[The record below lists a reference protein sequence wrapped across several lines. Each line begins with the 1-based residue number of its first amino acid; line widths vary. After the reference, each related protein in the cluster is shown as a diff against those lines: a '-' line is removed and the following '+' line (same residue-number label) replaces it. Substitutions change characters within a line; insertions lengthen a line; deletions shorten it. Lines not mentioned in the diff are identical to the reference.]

1 MIGAMK
7 PYQLCTNCVMD
18 TSDPKITFDENGKCD
33 HCTNFYRSVLPK
45 WQPNEAGLKVLQKK
59 VEQIKKAGAGKDF
72 DCILGI
78 SGGAD
83 SSYLTYVA
91 KEQFGLRPLVFHVDA
106 GWNSQIAVNNIEK
119 LIDKLGLELFTEVID
134 WKEMRDLQLA
144 FFKSGVPHI
153 DLPQDHAFFATMY
166 KFAEKHGVKYIL
178 TGGNIS
184 TECVRN
190 PLDYFYYGT
199 DMWQIRDIHGKFGQA
214 PLVTFP
220 LSGILRHKV
229 YLRYFKGIEVVKPLD
244 YLPYIKKDAMQ
255 LLSDKFG
262 WQIYER
268 KHFESRF
275 TKFYEGY
282 WLPVK
287 FGFDTRR
294 VQYSSLILTGQM
306 KREEALADLAQPPYD
321 KETIGQDF
329 EYISTKLGISVA
341 ELQGYMEAPRKS
353 YKDYKNQLYLF
364 LLGARVM
371 QMMGL
376 DERAVK
382 R

>member
-1 MIGAMK
+1 VR

-18 TSDPKITFDENGKCD
+18 TSDPKITFDENGVCD
-33 HCTNFYRSVLPK
+33 HCNNFRKRVLPN
-45 WQPNEAGLKVLQKK
+45 WHPNEHGLKVLQKK
-59 VEQIKKAGAGKDF
+59 IDQIKKRGVGRDF
-72 DCILGI
+72 DCIIGM
-78 SGGAD
+78 SGGVD

-91 KEQFGLRPLVFHVDA
+91 KEQFGLRPLVFHVDG
-106 GWNSQIAVNNIEK
+106 GWNSQVAVNNIEK
-119 LIDKLGLELFTEVID
+119 IVDKLGLELFTEVID

-153 DLPQDHAFFATMY
+153 DLPQDHAYFATMY
-166 KFAEKHGVKYIL
+166 KFAEQHDVKYIL

-190 PLDYFYYGT
+190 PLDFFYYGT
-199 DMWQIRDIHGKFGQA
+199 DLWQIRDIHGRFGRA
-214 PLVTFP
+214 PLVNFP

-229 YLRYFKGIEVVKPLD
+229 YLRYIKGIEVVKPLD
-244 YLPYIKKDAMQ
+244 HMPYVKQEAMQ
-255 LLSDKFG
+255 LLADKFG
-262 WQIYER
+262 WQKYPR

-275 TKFYEGY
+275 TKFFEGY
-282 WLPVK
+282 WLPTK

-306 KREEALADLAQPPYD
+306 SRADALADLERPPYD
-321 KETIGQDF
+321 EATIKQDF
-329 EYISTKLGISVA
+329 EYIATKLGIEVA
-341 ELQGYMEAPRKS
+341 ELRSYLEAPNKS
-353 YKDYKNQLYLF
+353 YRDYRNQERLF

-376 DERAVK
+376 EKVVK

>member
-1 MIGAMK
+1 MRK
-7 PYQLCTNCVMD
+7 YQICTNCVMD
-18 TSDPKITFDENGKCD
+18 TTDPKITFDGNGRCD
-33 HCTNFYRSVLPK
+33 HCANFYKRVLPK
-45 WQPNEAGLKVLQKK
+45 WQPNEAGRKVLQKK
-59 VEQIKKAGAGKDF
+59 IDEIKRAGAGKEF
-72 DCILGI
+72 DCIIGI

-83 SSYLTYVA
+83 SSYLTHVA
-91 KEQFGLRPLVFHVDA
+91 KEQFGLRPLVFHVDG

-119 LIDKLGLELFTEVID
+119 LIDNLGLELFTEVID

-166 KFAEKHGVKYIL
+166 KFAEKYGVKYIL

-199 DMWQIRDIHGKFGQA
+199 DMWQIRDIHGRFGQA
-214 PLVTFP
+214 PLVKFP

-229 YLRYFKGIEVVKPLD
+229 YLRYLKGIEVIKPLD

-255 LLSDKFG
+255 LLSEKFG
-262 WQIYER
+262 WQIYAR

-306 KREEALADLAQPPYD
+306 KREEALSELAQPPYD
-321 KETIGQDF
+321 EKTIAHDF
-329 EYISTKLGISVA
+329 EYISTKLGISVV
-341 ELQGYMEAPRKS
+341 ELQEYMEAPRKS

-364 LLGARVM
+364 VLGARVM
-371 QMMGL
+371 QLMGL
-376 DERAVK
+376 EERALK

>member
-1 MIGAMK
+1 
-7 PYQLCTNCVMD
+7 MD
-18 TSDPKITFDENGKCD
+18 TSDPKIRFDGKGMCD
-33 HCTNFYRSVLPK
+33 HCNSFYKRVLPK
-45 WQPNEAGLKVLQKK
+45 WQPNEAGKKVLQKK
-59 VEQIKKAGAGKDF
+59 IGQIKKAGAGKDF
-72 DCILGI
+72 DCIIGI

-83 SSYLTYVA
+83 SSYLTYLA
-91 KEQFGLRPLVFHVDA
+91 KEQFELRPLVFHVDG

-119 LIDKLGLELFTEVID
+119 LIDNLGLELFTEVID

-166 KFAEKHGVKYIL
+166 KFAEKHRVKYIL

-199 DMWQIRDIHGKFGQA
+199 DLWQIRDIHKRFGQA
-214 PLVTFP
+214 PLVNFP

-244 YLPYIKKDAMQ
+244 YLPYAKKDAMQ

-262 WQIYER
+262 WQIYAR

-282 WLPVK
+282 WLPIK

-306 KREEALADLAQPPYD
+306 TREEALADLAQLPYD
-321 KETIGQDF
+321 EESIAHDF

-371 QMMGL
+371 QLAGL
-376 DERAVK
+376 EERAVK

>member
-1 MIGAMK
+1 
-7 PYQLCTNCVMD
+7 L
-18 TSDPKITFDENGKCD
+18 
-33 HCTNFYRSVLPK
+33 
-45 WQPNEAGLKVLQKK
+45 
-59 VEQIKKAGAGKDF
+59 
-72 DCILGI
+72 
-78 SGGAD
+78 
-83 SSYLTYVA
+83 
-91 KEQFGLRPLVFHVDA
+91 
-106 GWNSQIAVNNIEK
+106 
-119 LIDKLGLELFTEVID
+119 
-134 WKEMRDLQLA
+134 
-144 FFKSGVPHI
+144 
-153 DLPQDHAFFATMY
+153 
-166 KFAEKHGVKYIL
+166 
-178 TGGNIS
+178 
-184 TECVRN
+184 
-190 PLDYFYYGT
+190 
-199 DMWQIRDIHGKFGQA
+199 WQIRDIHGRFGQA
-214 PLVTFP
+214 PLVNFP

-244 YLPYIKKDAMQ
+244 YLPYIKKDAME

-262 WQIYER
+262 WQIYAR

-306 KREEALADLAQPPYD
+306 TREEALADLAQPPYD
-321 KETIGQDF
+321 EATISQDF
-329 EYISTKLGISVA
+329 EYIATKLRITVA

-353 YKDYKNQLYLF
+353 FKDYKNQLYLF

-371 QMMGL
+371 QLMGL

>member
-1 MIGAMK
+1 MRK
-7 PYQLCTNCVMD
+7 YQICTSCVMD
-18 TSDPKITFDENGKCD
+18 TSDPKITFDGNGRCD
-33 HCTNFYRSVLPK
+33 HCNTFYKQVLPK
-45 WQPNEAGLKVLQKK
+45 WQPNEAGKKVLEKK
-59 VEQIKKAGAGKDF
+59 IEQIKKAGTGKDF
-72 DCILGI
+72 DCIIGI

-91 KEQFGLRPLVFHVDA
+91 KVEFGLRPLVFHVDG

-119 LIDKLGLELFTEVID
+119 LIDNLGLELFTEVID

-166 KFAEKHGVKYIL
+166 KFAEKHKVKYIL

-199 DMWQIRDIHGKFGQA
+199 DLWQIRDIHGRFGQA
-214 PLVTFP
+214 PLVNFP

-229 YLRYFKGIEVVKPLD
+229 YLRYFKGIVVVKPLD
-244 YLPYIKKDAMQ
+244 YLPYIKRDAMQ
-255 LLSDKFG
+255 LLSDEFG
-262 WQIYER
+262 WQIYAR

-306 KREEALADLAQPPYD
+306 TREEALADLAQLPYD
-321 KETIGQDF
+321 EKTIAHDF

-371 QMMGL
+371 QLMGL
-376 DERAVK
+376 EERAAK

>member
-1 MIGAMK
+1 MK
-7 PYQLCTNCVMD
+7 RYQICTNCVMD
-18 TSDPKITFDENGKCD
+18 TSDPKINFDGKGRCD
-33 HCTNFYRSVLPK
+33 HCASFYKTVLPK
-45 WQPNEAGLKVLQKK
+45 WQPNEAGRKVLEKK
-59 VEQIKKAGAGKDF
+59 IEQIKKAGEGKDF
-72 DCILGI
+72 DCIIGI

-83 SSYLTYVA
+83 SSYLTYLA
-91 KEQFGLRPLVFHVDA
+91 KVEFGLRPLVFHVDG

-119 LIDKLGLELFTEVID
+119 LIDNLGLELFTEVID

-166 KFAEKHGVKYIL
+166 KFAEKHRVKYIL

-199 DMWQIRDIHGKFGQA
+199 DLWQIRDIHGKFGQA
-214 PLVTFP
+214 PLVNFP

-244 YLPYIKKDAMQ
+244 YLPYIKKDAMK
-255 LLSDKFG
+255 LLSDRFG
-262 WQIYER
+262 WQIYAR

-306 KREEALADLAQPPYD
+306 TREEALADLAQLPYD
-321 KETIGQDF
+321 EKTIAHDF

-341 ELQGYMEAPRKS
+341 ELQGYMDAPRKS
-353 YKDYKNQLYLF
+353 YKDYRNQLYLF
-364 LLGARVM
+364 LVGARVM

-376 DERAVK
+376 EERAAK

>member
-1 MIGAMK
+1 MK
-7 PYQLCTNCVMD
+7 PYEICKNCVMD
-18 TSDPKITFDENGKCD
+18 TSDPKIRFDEKGRCD
-33 HCTNFYRSVLPK
+33 HCNTFHEKVLPR
-45 WQPNEAGLKVLQKK
+45 WQPNEAGRKILQKK
-59 VEQIKKAGAGKDF
+59 VAQIKKAGAGKNF
-72 DCILGI
+72 DCIIGI

-91 KEQFGLRPLVFHVDA
+91 KEQLGLRPLVFHVDG
-106 GWNSQIAVNNIEK
+106 GWNSQIAVNNIEM
-119 LIDKLGLELFTEVID
+119 LVDKLGLELFTVVID

-166 KFAEKHGVKYIL
+166 KFAEKHRVKYIL

-199 DMWQIRDIHGKFGQA
+199 DLWQIKDIHGKFGQA
-214 PLVTFP
+214 PLVNFP
-220 LSGILRHKV
+220 FSGILRHKV

-244 YLPYIKKDAMQ
+244 YLPYVKKDAMR
-255 LLSDKFG
+255 LLSEKFG
-262 WQIYER
+262 WQIYAR

-275 TKFYEGY
+275 TKFFEGY
-282 WLPVK
+282 WLPTK

-306 KREEALADLAQPPYD
+306 TREEALAELAQLPYD
-321 KETIGQDF
+321 EKTIAQDF
-329 EYISTKLGISVA
+329 EYIATKLGISVS
-341 ELQGYMEAPRKS
+341 ELRGYMDAPNKS
-353 YKDYKNQLYLF
+353 YRDYKNQLYLF
-364 LLGARVM
+364 LVGARVM
-371 QMMGL
+371 HLMGL
-376 DERAVK
+376 EKAAVK

>member
-1 MIGAMK
+1 
-7 PYQLCTNCVMD
+7 MD
-18 TSDPKITFDENGKCD
+18 TSDPKITFDANGRCD
-33 HCTNFYRSVLPK
+33 HCNNFYEHVRPK
-45 WQPNEAGLKVLQKK
+45 WQPNETGRKILMKK
-59 VEQIKKAGAGKDF
+59 VDQIKRSGRGKEF
-72 DCILGI
+72 DCIIGI
-78 SGGAD
+78 SGGVD

-91 KEQFGLRPLVFHVDA
+91 KEQLGLRPLVFHVDG
-106 GWNSQIAVNNIEK
+106 GWNSQIAANNIEK
-119 LIDKLGLELFTEVID
+119 LIDKLHLELFTEVID
-134 WKEMRDLQLA
+134 WNEMRDLQLA

-166 KFAEKHGVKYIL
+166 KFSEKHNVRYIL

-199 DMWQIRDIHGKFGQA
+199 DLWQIRDIHGRFGQR
-214 PLVTFP
+214 PLVNFP

-229 YLRYFKGIEVVKPLD
+229 YLRYIRRIEVVKPLD
-244 YLPYIKKDAMQ
+244 FVPYVKQDAIR
-255 LLSDKFG
+255 LLSEKFG
-262 WQIYER
+262 WQVYPR

-282 WLPVK
+282 WLPEK

-306 KREEALADLAQPPYD
+306 TRDEALVDLALPPYD
-321 KETIGQDF
+321 ENTIAEDF
-329 EYISTKLGISVA
+329 EYIATKLGISVV
-341 ELQGYMEAPRKS
+341 ELRGYMEAPSKS

-371 QMMGL
+371 QVMGL
-376 DERAVK
+376 ERAAVK

>member
-1 MIGAMK
+1 
-7 PYQLCTNCVMD
+7 MD
-18 TSDPKITFDENGKCD
+18 TSDPKITFDGKGRCD
-33 HCTNFYRSVLPK
+33 HCTNFYKRVLPK
-45 WQPNEAGLKVLQKK
+45 WQPNETGRTILEKK
-59 VEQIKKAGAGKDF
+59 IEQIKRAGAGKDF
-72 DCILGI
+72 DCIIGI

-83 SSYLTYVA
+83 SSYLTYLA
-91 KEQFGLRPLVFHVDA
+91 KEQFGLRPLVFHVDG

-119 LIDKLGLELFTEVID
+119 LIDNLGLELFTEVID

-178 TGGNIS
+178 TGGNIA

-199 DMWQIRDIHGKFGQA
+199 DLWQIRDIHGKFGQA
-214 PLVTFP
+214 PLVNFP

-244 YLPYIKKDAMQ
+244 YLPYIKKDAMR

-262 WQIYER
+262 WQTYAR

-282 WLPVK
+282 WLPIK

-294 VQYSSLILTGQM
+294 VQYASLILTGQM
-306 KREEALADLAQPPYD
+306 TREEALVDLAQPPYD
-321 KETIGQDF
+321 EKTIAQDF

-371 QMMGL
+371 QLMGL
-376 DERAVK
+376 EERAVK

>member
-1 MIGAMK
+1 MR
-7 PYQLCTNCVMD
+7 YQICRDCVMD
-18 TSDPKITFDENGKCD
+18 TSDPKISFDSIGVCD
-33 HCTNFYRSVLPK
+33 HCHTFHRHVKPHWHPDEQGAK
-45 WQPNEAGLKVLQKK
+45 WLQKK
-59 VEQIKKAGAGKDF
+59 IDEIKKAGVGREF
-72 DCILGI
+72 DCIIGM

-83 SSYLTYVA
+83 SSYLVYLA
-91 KEQFGLRPLVFHVDA
+91 KERFGLRPLVFHVDA
-106 GWNSQIAVNNIEK
+106 GWNTQIAANNIEM
-119 LIDKLGLELFTEVID
+119 LVDKLGLELFTEVID

-178 TGGNIS
+178 TGGNIA

-199 DMWQIRDIHGKFGQA
+199 DLWQIRDIHRKFGKV
-214 PLVTFP
+214 PLVNFP

-244 YLPYIKKDAMQ
+244 YLPYVKKDAMS
-255 LLSDKFG
+255 LLSEKFG
-262 WQIYER
+262 WQVYPR

-306 KREEALADLAQPPYD
+306 TREEALEDLRQLPYD
-321 KETIGQDF
+321 EEMIVHDF
-329 EYISTKLGISVA
+329 EYIATKLGITTS
-341 ELQGYMEAPRKS
+341 ELNGYLEAPRKS

-371 QMMGL
+371 HLMGL
-376 DERAVK
+376 ERAVK

>member
-1 MIGAMK
+1 MK
-7 PYQLCTNCVMD
+7 RYQICTNCVMER
-18 TSDPKITFDENGKCD
+18 PIPRLRFDGKGRCD
-33 HCTNFYRSVLPK
+33 HCASFYKSVLPK
-45 WQPNEAGLKVLQKK
+45 WQPNEAGRKVLEKK
-59 VEQIKKAGAGKDF
+59 IEQIKKAGAGKDF
-72 DCILGI
+72 DCIIGI

-83 SSYLTYVA
+83 SSYLTYLA
-91 KEQFGLRPLVFHVDA
+91 KVEFGLRPLVFHVDG

-119 LIDKLGLELFTEVID
+119 LIDNLGLELFTEVID

-166 KFAEKHGVKYIL
+166 KFAEKHRVKYIL

-199 DMWQIRDIHGKFGQA
+199 DLWQIRDIHGKFGQA
-214 PLVTFP
+214 PLVNFP

-244 YLPYIKKDAMQ
+244 YLPYIKKDAMK
-255 LLSDKFG
+255 LLSDRFG
-262 WQIYER
+262 WQIYAR

-306 KREEALADLAQPPYD
+306 TREEALADLAQLPYD
-321 KETIGQDF
+321 EKTIAHDF

-341 ELQGYMEAPRKS
+341 ELQGYMDAPRKS
-353 YKDYKNQLYLF
+353 YKDYRNQLYLF
-364 LLGARVM
+364 LVGARVM

-376 DERAVK
+376 EERAAK

>member
-1 MIGAMK
+1 MMK
-7 PYQLCTNCVMD
+7 YQICTNCVMD
-18 TSDPKITFDENGKCD
+18 TSDPKITFDGNGMCD
-33 HCTNFYRSVLPK
+33 HCTTFYERVRPK
-45 WQPNEAGLKVLQKK
+45 WQPNEAGIKVLQKK
-59 VEQIKKAGAGKDF
+59 VDQIKKVGVGRDF
-72 DCILGI
+72 DCIIGI

-91 KEQFGLRPLVFHVDA
+91 KEFLGLRPLVFHVDG

-166 KFAEKHGVKYIL
+166 NFAEKHRVKYIL
-178 TGGNIS
+178 TGANIS

-214 PLVTFP
+214 PLVNFP
-220 LSGILRHKV
+220 LSGVLRHKV

-255 LLSDKFG
+255 LLSDNFG
-262 WQIYER
+262 WQIYAR

-306 KREEALADLAQPPYD
+306 AREAALADLAQLPYD
-321 KETIGQDF
+321 EKTITQDF
-329 EYISTKLGISVA
+329 EYIATKLGISVA
-341 ELQGYMEAPRKS
+341 ELQGYMDAPSKS

-364 LLGARVM
+364 LVGARVM
-371 QMMGL
+371 HLMGL
-376 DERAVK
+376 EKAVK

>member
-1 MIGAMK
+1 MTEYRI
-7 PYQLCTNCVMD
+7 CTNCVMD
-18 TSDPKITFDENGKCD
+18 TSDPKITFDKAGVCD
-33 HCTNFYRSVLPK
+33 HCNSFRRKVLPR
-45 WQPNEAGLKVLQKK
+45 WQPNEAGLATLMRK
-59 VEQIKKAGAGKDF
+59 VETIKKAGAGKEF
-72 DCILGI
+72 DCIIGI

-83 SSYLTYVA
+83 SSYLTYLA
-91 KEQFGLRPLVFHVDA
+91 KEQLGLRPLVFHVDG

-119 LIDKLGLELFTEVID
+119 IIDGLGLELFTVVIN

-144 FFKSGVPHI
+144 FFRSGVPHI

-166 KFAEKHGVKYIL
+166 RFAEKHGVKYIL
-178 TGGNIS
+178 TGANIS

-190 PLDYFYYGT
+190 PLDFFYYGT
-199 DMWQIRDIHGKFGQA
+199 DLWQIRDIHRKFGTL
-214 PLVTFP
+214 PLVNFP
-220 LSGILRHKV
+220 LSGVLRHKV
-229 YLRYFKGIEVVKPLD
+229 YLRYWKGIEVVKPLD
-244 YLPYIKKDAMQ
+244 FLPYVKGDAMN
-255 LLSDKFG
+255 LLSEKFG
-262 WQIYER
+262 WQKYSR

-275 TKFYEGY
+275 TRFYEGY

-306 KREEALADLAQPPYD
+306 SRDVALAELTQPSYD
-321 KETIGQDF
+321 EETIAQDF
-329 EYISTKLGISVA
+329 EFVATKLGISVS
-341 ELQGYMEAPRKS
+341 ELQGYMHAPKKS

-371 QMMGL
+371 HMMGL
-376 DERAVK
+376 EERAVK

>member
-1 MIGAMK
+1 MK
-7 PYQLCTNCVMD
+7 SYQLCTNCVMD
-18 TSDPKITFDENGKCD
+18 TSDPKITFDEKGMCD
-33 HCTNFYRSVLPK
+33 HCRNFYKRVLPK
-45 WQPNEAGLKVLQKK
+45 WQPNEAGRRVLQKK
-59 VEQIKKAGAGKDF
+59 IDQIKKAGDGRDF
-72 DCILGI
+72 DCIIGI

-91 KEQFGLRPLVFHVDA
+91 KEQFGLRPLVFHVDG
-106 GWNSQIAVNNIEK
+106 GWNSQIAVNNIEQ

-166 KFAEKHGVKYIL
+166 KFAEKHGLKYIL
-178 TGGNIS
+178 TGANIS

-199 DMWQIRDIHGKFGQA
+199 DMRQIRDIHGKFGQA
-214 PLVTFP
+214 PLVSFP

-244 YLPYIKKDAMQ
+244 YLPYVKKDAMQ
-255 LLSDKFG
+255 LLGDKFG
-262 WQIYER
+262 WQKYPR

-282 WLPVK
+282 WLPKK

-306 KREEALADLAQPPYD
+306 TREEALADLAQPPYD
-321 KETIGQDF
+321 EKTIEQDF

-341 ELQGYMEAPRKS
+341 ELQMYMDAPTKS

-371 QMMGL
+371 HLMGL
-376 DERAVK
+376 EKAVK

>member
-1 MIGAMK
+1 
-7 PYQLCTNCVMD
+7 MD
-18 TSDPKITFDENGKCD
+18 TSDPKITFDEKGMCD
-33 HCTNFYRSVLPK
+33 HCNGFYRRVLPK
-45 WQPNEAGLKVLQKK
+45 WQPNETGMKVLKKK
-59 VEQIKKAGAGKDF
+59 VDQIKRAGAGKEF
-72 DCILGI
+72 DCIIGI

-91 KEQFGLRPLVFHVDA
+91 KEQLGLRPLVFHVDG

-119 LIDKLGLELFTEVID
+119 LIDGLGLELFTVVID

-166 KFAEKHGVKYIL
+166 RFAEKHGVKYIL

-190 PLDYFYYGT
+190 PLDYFYYQT
-199 DMWQIRDIHGKFGQA
+199 DVWQLRDIHGKFGEA
-214 PLVTFP
+214 PLVNFP
-220 LSGILRHKV
+220 LSNILRHKV

-244 YLPYIKKDAMQ
+244 HLPYIKKDAMS

-262 WQIYER
+262 WQQYPR

-306 KREEALADLAQPPYD
+306 TREEALADLAQPPYD
-321 KETIGQDF
+321 EKTIAQDF
-329 EYISTKLGISVA
+329 EYIATKLGISVA
-341 ELQGYMEAPRKS
+341 ELQGYMDGPTKS
-353 YKDYKNQLYLF
+353 FKDYKNQLYLF

-371 QMMGL
+371 QLMGL
-376 DERAVK
+376 EKAVK